1 MGSEDFSLYGQA
13 GVTAV
18 LLWVGAVEPK
28 KFDQALAS
36 GVTLPGPHSSLFAPE
51 REPTIRTGVS
61 VLTLAALDLLGKDN
75 ARSSR

>member
-1 MGSEDFSLYGQA
+1 MYGEA

-28 KFDQALAS
+28 KFEQAKAS
-36 GVTLPGPHSSLFAPE
+36 GAVLPGPHSSLFAPE

-61 VLTLAALDLLGKDN
+61 VFTLAVLDLMGKDN